1 MKRLQ
6 EGFLLELTASVEV
19 YKAKIEEISEEL
31 QRLVS
36 ENEAF
41 RNQLAYYNIEPG
53 NMVSPDWNASL
64 KIWDN
69 QLTICI
75 ATIPIDTPGFR
86 GYGATADEMQYIKVW
101 F

>member
-1 MKRLQ
+1 VKRLQ

-19 YKAKIEEISEEL
+19 HKAKIEEISEEL

-53 NMVSPDWNASL
+53 NMVSPD
-64 KIWDN
+64 
-69 QLTICI
+69 
-75 ATIPIDTPGFR
+75 
-86 GYGATADEMQYIKVW
+86 
-101 F
+101 